1 MRCGAVRARGL
12 PCRSGTP
19 FPRCLGTAGRAA
31 SGPGVEAARVRRR
44 PGVSGNGRSV
54 FRSAVKMSAPT
65 MEERKACWGARDE
78 FWQCLDRHGDDA
90 SQCEKLRLSFESRCP
105 QQWVSSSRR
114 GLPQPLLGA
123 RRAPSGLSGSQ
134 HRQGTALAFFTAATA
149 ASRTAERAR
158 PYAFSE
164 ISLHP
169 RQV

>member
-1 MRCGAVRARGL
+1 MRYGTVRCGAVRARGL

-19 FPRCLGTAGRAA
+19 FPRRLGTAGRAA
-31 SGPGVEAARVRRR
+31 SGPAVEAARVRSR
-44 PGVSGNGRSV
+44 PGVSSNGCSV
-54 FRSAVKMSAPT
+54 FRSVVKMSAPT

-114 GLPQPLLGA
+114 GLPQPVLGA
-123 RRAPSGLSGSQ
+123 RSAPEGSQ
-134 HRQGTALAFFTAATA
+134 HRQGIAL

-158 PYAFSE
+158 PYALSE
-164 ISLHP
+164 ISPHP